1 LPRSLERARA
11 LLKSAGFSW
20 NAAGK
25 LVDQSKREVAF
36 SILTSSGNS
45 QRARI
50 ATIIQGDLK
59 GLGVTASIVSLE
71 FRAMLERIFNSYEYE
86 AAVMTLASGDTD
98 PNAEVNV
105 WTSKGST
112 HVWNLNGAPAPDWER
127 EIDQLMRQ
135 QMTTVPAVDRK
146 RLYDRVQ
153 ELVAINLPLICL
165 VSPHV
170 LVGTTERLGNFRP
183 SILRPYV
190 LWNADELY
198 F

>member
-1 LPRSLERARA
+1 
-11 LLKSAGFSW
+11 
-20 NAAGK
+20 
-25 LVDQSKREVAF
+25 
-36 SILTSSGNS
+36 
-45 QRARI
+45 
-50 ATIIQGDLK
+50 
-59 GLGVTASIVSLE
+59 
-71 FRAMLERIFNSYEYE
+71 
-86 AAVMTLASGDTD
+86 MTLASGDTD

-153 ELVAINLPLICL
+153 ELVGINLPLICL
-165 VSPHV
+165 ASPHV
-170 LVGTTERLGNFRP
+170 LVGTTQRLGNFRP
-183 SILRPYV
+183 SILRPYL